1 MLSRAARRVAKQ
13 SVVDTAPVGAVLG
26 RCGTRLSE
34 GDRDHA
40 QPVSACRLNGGMRA
54 GCSERARQP
63 QTQDCAR
70 LIPAAPRKTP
80 AALFLHLPC
89 WLVHP
94 GSGRRAC
101 GSVSTPAL
109 SLLGRSSGEGGFCGS
124 WGLTV
129 TSAPKTRECWEARVS
144 ALLLPEEGSGTGF
157 SDSLHETHV
166 ESPDLAVTSRD
177 LASPL
182 PDACSWR
189 GLWAPVLRRGRAV
202 GHQQRTLLVSRESL

>member
-1 MLSRAARRVAKQ
+1 
-13 SVVDTAPVGAVLG
+13 
-26 RCGTRLSE
+26 
-34 GDRDHA
+34 
-40 QPVSACRLNGGMRA
+40 MRA
-54 GCSERARQP
+54 RCSERARQP

-70 LIPAAPRKTP
+70 LSP

-89 WLVHP
+89 RLVHP

-101 GSVSTPAL
+101 ARVSTPAL
-109 SLLGRSSGEGGFCGS
+109 SLLGRLSGEGGFCGS

-157 SDSLHETHV
+157 SDSLHETGV
-166 ESPDLAVTSRD
+166 ELPDLAVTSRD

-182 PDACSWR
+182 PDACFWR